1 MNRKIEEK
9 NLFLFCIISIIIII
23 TIFTFNLSSGRY
35 IGEIVAEDD
44 VIAIPIFTLSNNS
57 KTYSISN
64 MLPGETKEY
73 TFSVSNTDGKNISEI
88 SLSYYFEI
96 NIDAE
101 FPLEVKLYDITSSAT
116 GEEIQI
122 TNNTTNKISLNKTKQ
137 EKTYKLKLYW
147 DELDNN
153 YEYSGNTINC
163 NIKLVAEQ
171 VI

>member
-1 MNRKIEEK
+1 MNSKIEGK
-9 NLFLFCIISIIIII
+9 KLFLFCTISIIVII

-35 IGEIVAEDD
+35 SGEIVAEED
-44 VIAIPIFTLSNNS
+44 VIAIPIFTLSNNN

-73 TFSVSNTDGKNISEI
+73 TFSVSNTDGKNINEI
-88 SLSYYFEI
+88 LLSYYFEI
-96 NIDAE
+96 EIDAAS
-101 FPLEVKLYDITSSAT
+101 PLKVKLYDITNGT
-116 GEEIQI
+116 TEEIQI
-122 TNNTTNKISLNKTKQ
+122 TNNTTNKVSLNKTKQ

-147 DELDNN
+147 EEADNN
-153 YEYSGNTINC
+153 YEYAGKTINC